1 MLGFGLRVLVLAV
14 MVAVVALGVSVTVVT
29 LSVAF
34 ALIAGVVGHDLR
46 TACPGRLAWS
56 PEGLVIDLEHFE
68 GGRVGGPVVLLGLR
82 IFFSPGIGIGVW
94 AFSVLRTL
102 YLAYDR
108 YLLVGILI
116 QGINRAAVE
125 PARPDL
131 KVVCFLA

>member
-1 MLGFGLRVLVLAV
+1 MLGLGLRVLVLAV
-14 MVAVVALGVSVTVVT
+14 MVAVVAVGVSVTVVT
-29 LSVAF
+29 VVAFCVAF
-34 ALIAGVVGHDLR
+34 ALIAGVVGHDIR
-46 TACPGRLAWS
+46 PACPGRLARS

-68 GGRVGGPVVLLGLR
+68 GGRAGGPVILLGLG

-125 PARPDL
+125 PARP
-131 KVVCFLA
+131 